1 MPIFSVADLRV
12 AFGAVDVVHGVSFA
26 VEPGRTLAI
35 VGESGSGK
43 SVSLLGATGLLPP
56 QASVRGSV
64 LHKGDEILG
73 LSAGDLRRRRGAD
86 IGFIFQD
93 PLSNLHPLKTI
104 GQQIAEAITAHRKV
118 GRGELRERVLDL
130 LADVGIPDPLARV
143 NDYPRQF
150 SGGMR
155 QRVMIAAAIALNP
168 GLIIADEPTTALDV
182 TVQASILDLLK
193 RIQQDHGTAMIF
205 VSHDLAV
212 VSDIADD
219 VLVMRA
225 GHVVEQAP
233 AELIYRAPR
242 QAYTRELLG
251 AARLGGLV
259 ARAARPSLLPA
270 LPSMPDLLS
279 VSAIARSFA
288 GRSAA
293 GGLIRPVLQNI
304 SFTVRENEIV
314 GLVGES
320 GSGKSTIG
328 RLIAGLDRPD
338 EGSISL
344 RERIYSRPGRG
355 GVAIDRQLR
364 SDIQVIFQDP
374 YASLNPRRRIRSIL
388 AEPFIIGT
396 KLDAAAIRRRVEDL
410 VRDVELP
417 EDVLDRFPAQL
428 SGGQRQRVAIARAIA
443 LEPSLIVADE
453 PVSAL
458 DITTQAKIIKLLRTI
473 RRQRGLSL
481 LFISHDLGVVSELCD
496 RVIVLEK
503 GVIVEAGET
512 ARVFGAPRHPYTIKL
527 IDAIPGKAL
536 QRNPVPERIAAH
548 A

>member
-12 AFGAVDVVHGVSFA
+12 AFGVAEIVHGVSFA
-26 VEPGRTLAI
+26 VEPGKTLAI

-56 QASVRGSV
+56 AAKVRGSV
-64 LHKGDEILG
+64 LHKGDQLLG
-73 LSAGDLRRRRGAD
+73 LSARDLRRRRGVD

-104 GQQIAEAITAHRKV
+104 GQQIGEAITAHRRV
-118 GRGELRERVLDL
+118 GRRELRERVLAL
-130 LADVGIPDPLARV
+130 LADVGIHDPAVRV

-193 RIQQDHGTAMIF
+193 RIQEEHGTAMIF

-219 VLVMRA
+219 VVVMRA

-233 AELIYRAPR
+233 ADRIYRAPR

-251 AARLGGLV
+251 AARLGGLS
-259 ARAARPSLLPA
+259 RRPAAQVPTAAS
-270 LPSMPDLLS
+270 PDLL
-279 VSAIARSFA
+279 AIDGVWRSFA
-288 GRSAA
+288 GRLRADGS
-293 GGLIRPVLQNI
+293 LIKPVLQGV
-304 SFTVRENEIV
+304 SFAIGENEIV

-328 RLIAGLDRPD
+328 RLVAGLDRPD

-344 RERIYSRPGRG
+344 RGRTYSRPGG
-355 GVAIDRQLR
+355 IDIDRKMR
-364 SDIQVIFQDP
+364 SQIQVVFQDP

-388 AEPFIIGT
+388 AEPFIVGT
-396 KLDAAAIRRRVEDL
+396 DLDAVAIRWRVEEL

-417 EDVLDRFPAQL
+417 QDMLDRFPAQL

-458 DITTQAKIIKLLRTI
+458 DITTQAKILRLLKALRE
-473 RRQRGLSL
+473 RRKLSL

-496 RVIVLEK
+496 RVVVLEN
-503 GVIVEAGET
+503 GLVVEAGET
-512 ARVFGAPRHPYTIKL
+512 ARVFGAPQHPYTRRL
-527 IDAIPGKAL
+527 IAAIPGKAL
-536 QRNPVPERIAAH
+536 QSDDAPQRIAAH
-548 A
+548 G